1 MHLRSIALAAVLL
14 VVAAASQAWGQD
26 VDNSWIQD
34 RLAKLDDFF
43 GATVAAMTAVVFADF
58 GTGLPLIVAV
68 LLGGGLYYSFYFGW
82 MSIRGFKHSIHV
94 LRGHY
99 DKPDDP
105 GEISHFQALTSA
117 LSATVGL
124 GNIAGVAIAVSI
136 GGPGAIFWMLVTA
149 VFGMSSKLASCTL
162 AVMYRQVNADGH
174 VSGGPMYYLENGLRE
189 KGLYHA
195 GRALAVLF
203 ALLTIGG
210 SLGGGNMFQANQ
222 TLEILGTVS
231 PAFKTYNWVVG
242 IGLAAVVAVVIIGG
256 IRRIGRVTSRIV
268 PFMCVLYVITSLII
282 IVSHIAEVPAM
293 LAMIISQA
301 FNPNAVYGGFLGVMV
316 TGIRR
321 AAFSNE
327 AGLGS
332 AAFAHAAAKTDEPAR
347 EGIVAMIGPFID
359 TIVICLMTGLVC
371 LITGI
376 YNAPEFQGQQG
387 TAVGVRMTAAAWDS
401 FFSGA
406 RYILAVAVVFF
417 AYSTMIAWSYYGERA
432 WEYLFGTRSTLV
444 YRVIFVWFV
453 FMGSVAALGN
463 ILDFSDMMILG
474 MAFPNIIGGVILS
487 PKIKAVLEDYWKRLK
502 SGEIVDYR

>member
-1 MHLRSIALAAVLL
+1 VHFRSIAIVVIIVVLAAT
-14 VVAAASQAWGQD
+14 SQVWAQE
-26 VDNSWIQD
+26 VDNTWVQE
-34 RLAKLDDFF
+34 RLAKLDVFF
-43 GATVAAMTAVVFADF
+43 GATVAVLATVLFADF

-68 LLGGGLYYSFYFGW
+68 LLTGGIYYSFYFGW

-94 LRGHY
+94 IRGHY

-124 GNIAGVAIAVSI
+124 GNIAGVAIAVSL
-136 GGPGAIFWMLVTA
+136 GGPGAIFWMVVTA
-149 VFGMSSKLASCTL
+149 IFGMSSKLASCTL
-162 AVMYRQVNADGH
+162 AVMYRKVNADGH
-174 VSGGPMYYLENGLRE
+174 ISGGPMYYLENGLRE
-189 KGLYHA
+189 KGLFPM
-195 GRALAVLF
+195 GRTLAVLF

-231 PAFKTYNWVVG
+231 PVFKTYNWVVG
-242 IGLAAVVAVVIIGG
+242 IVLASGVAVVIIGG
-256 IRRIGRVTSRIV
+256 IQRIGRVTSRIV
-268 PFMCVLYVITSLII
+268 PFMCLLYVITSLII
-282 IVSHIAEVPAM
+282 IFSRIGEIPAM

-347 EGIVAMIGPFID
+347 EGMVAMIGPFID
-359 TIVICLMTGLVC
+359 TIVICVMTGLVC

-376 YNAPEFQGQQG
+376 YNAPEFQGAQG

-401 FFSGA
+401 YFTGA

-417 AYSTMIAWSYYGERA
+417 AYSTMISWSYYGERA
-432 WEYLFGTRSTLV
+432 WEYLFGAGSTLL
-444 YRVIFVWFV
+444 YRVIFVCFV

-463 ILDFSDMMILG
+463 VLDFSDMMILG

-487 PKIKAVLEDYWKRLK
+487 PQIKAVIEDYWKRLK